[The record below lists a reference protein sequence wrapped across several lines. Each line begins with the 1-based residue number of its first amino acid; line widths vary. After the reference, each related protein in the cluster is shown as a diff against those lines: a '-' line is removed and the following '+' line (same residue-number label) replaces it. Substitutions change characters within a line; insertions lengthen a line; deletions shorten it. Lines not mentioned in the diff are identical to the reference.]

1 MSDSNNNLVESQHIL
16 VCKCCGAPQLYQIC
30 SVALN
35 AVTSGLYSLC
45 TFEEKNRFY
54 PKHGMCADCTLS
66 HYRRSQEL
74 EQDDGH
80 ALSQLYMH
88 PIAKTM
94 TIKATKNA
102 ATARTHS
109 HSAKLAYRGRLV
121 LELWKRY
128 HNPDQ

>member
-1 MSDSNNNLVESQHIL
+1 MSDSNNSLVESQHIL

-45 TFEEKNRFY
+45 TFEEKI
-54 PKHGMCADCTLS
+54 GSILSMASAQIALS

-94 TIKATKNA
+94 TIKAAKNA

>member
-1 MSDSNNNLVESQHIL
+1 VSDSNNDLVESQHIL
-16 VCKCCGAPQLYQIC
+16 VCKCCGAPQLCQIC
-30 SVALN
+30 SVSLN

-45 TFEEKNRFY
+45 TFEEKIGSILSMASARI
-54 PKHGMCADCTLS
+54 ALS

-94 TIKATKNA
+94 TIKAAKNA
-102 ATARTHS
+102 ATARTHF
-109 HSAKLAYRGRLV
+109 HSTKLAYRGRLV
-121 LELWKRY
+121 LEPWKRY

>member
-1 MSDSNNNLVESQHIL
+1 MASARI
-16 VCKCCGAPQLYQIC
+16 A
-30 SVALN
+30 
-35 AVTSGLYSLC
+35 
-45 TFEEKNRFY
+45 
-54 PKHGMCADCTLS
+54 LS
-66 HYRRSQEL
+66 HYRRSQKL

-94 TIKATKNA
+94 TIKAAAKNA
-102 ATARTHS
+102 ATARTHP